1 MTVRNLDAVFQPKSV
16 AVIGA
21 SRRPGSIG
29 SMVWQRLIEG
39 GYTSPVWAVNPRHTG
54 DFEAF
59 DGRPVVADA
68 GDLPEAPGVAII
80 CTRPAT
86 WPALV
91 HRLGGMGTRAAIIVG
106 EMRDEAD
113 QADLRHALAAARPHL
128 LRIVGP
134 GSLGALTPALNA
146 QLGAAASVA
155 RKGGV
160 AWVSQS
166 NALTNA
172 VLRWAGARGLG
183 FSHVIALGDEADV
196 DVGDVLDYLASDP
209 STRAILLEV
218 DTIRAAR
225 KFMSAARAAARN
237 KPVLALRSGRDDPG
251 DALYTAAFRRAG
263 VVRVDTLDDLLD
275 EIETLGL
282 GRVAASDTAT
292 LITSD
297 RGVATLARDAFTKA
311 GDTLAHWNDE
321 ALAAVQAA
329 LPHAQAGNP
338 LVLGDTA
345 KPEHFG
351 LALQT
356 LASQRSSGTA
366 FVVHAPTHSA
376 PVEEVARTLIEHQR
390 FAYRGMLA
398 CFFGGVDE
406 KTRDELHAH
415 GIPVH
420 TTPRRL
426 ARAFARLVD
435 YRLGRELL
443 MQTPE
448 TMPAQGPAAIEA
460 AQGEARAA
468 LAAGRTEL
476 AGEEAA
482 RLLARFGLVTQAQDE
497 PGVKPVVDVTVQF
510 RDDDNFGPVFRFSAP
525 SPDEIS
531 PPLRV
536 YSLPPL
542 NPVLS
547 RDIIARSPYARN
559 VAPEPTLAA
568 LTELSQCVCEV
579 REIVGLRLT
588 LRVLPEAVVVV
599 EPRLQIAEKRSRFA
613 IMPYPRRLEET
624 LDWHGDRLTIRP
636 IRPEDEAMHRKF
648 VESMTPDDL
657 RLRFFSAVRSFDHTQ
672 LARMTQIDYDREM
685 ALIAVV
691 QGEDGEPRTL
701 GVVRAVA
708 DPDNET
714 AEFACT
720 VLSTLKGRGLGRLLM
735 SRIIAYVRSRG
746 THWLLGEALRENAPM
761 IGLARA
767 CGFTVTPTED
777 PGVVGFRMPLD

>member
-1 MTVRNLDAVFQPKSV
+1 MTVRNLDAIFQPKSV

-21 SRRPGSIG
+21 SQRVGSIG
-29 SMVWQRLIEG
+29 NMVWQRLIEG
-39 GYTSPVWAVNPRHTG
+39 GFAGPLWAVNPRHAG
-54 DFEAF
+54 DAADF

-68 GDLPEAPGVAII
+68 GDLPEAPSVALI
-80 CTRPAT
+80 CTRPST

-91 HRLGGMGTRAAIIVG
+91 HRLGGMGTRAAIVVG
-106 EMRDEAD
+106 EVRNEEDR
-113 QADLRHALAAARPHL
+113 ADLRHALAAARPHL
-128 LRIVGP
+128 LRILGP

-146 QLGAAASVA
+146 QLGAAATVA

-172 VLRWAGARGLG
+172 VLRWADARGLG
-183 FSHVIALGDEADV
+183 FSHAVALGDEADI

-218 DTIRAAR
+218 DSIRAAR

-237 KPVLALRSGRDDPG
+237 KPVLALRSGRDEPG

-263 VVRVDTLDDLLD
+263 LVRVDTLDDLLD
-275 EIETLGL
+275 EIETLGV

-297 RGVATLARDAFTKA
+297 HGVATLARDAFNKA
-311 GDTLAHWNDE
+311 GDTLAQWSDE
-321 ALAAVQAA
+321 TRAAVAAA

-376 PVEEVARTLIEHQR
+376 PVEAVARTLIEHQR

-406 KTRDELHAH
+406 ATRDALHAH

-448 TMPAQGPAAIEA
+448 SLPAQGVAAIEA
-460 AQGEARAA
+460 AQGIARAA
-468 LAAGRTEL
+468 LAAGRDTLE
-476 AGEEAA
+476 GDEAA
-482 RLLARFGLVTQAQDE
+482 RLFAAFGLETTTATQPSADT
-497 PGVKPVVDVTVQF
+497 VLDVLVEF
-510 RDDDNFGPVFRFSAP
+510 RDDDNFGPVFRFVAP
-525 SPDEIS
+525 SPDGFS

-547 RDIIARSPYARN
+547 RDIIEQSPYARR
-559 VAPEPTLAA
+559 ATPEPTLRA
-568 LTELSQCVCEV
+568 LTELSQTVCEV
-579 REIVGLRLT
+579 REIVGMHLT
-588 LRVLPEAVVVV
+588 LRVLPGATLLAA
-599 EPRLQIAEKRSRFA
+599 PRIKLAEKRSRFA

-624 LDWHGDRLTIRP
+624 IDWHGEPLTIRP
-636 IRPEDEAMHRKF
+636 IRPEDEEMHRAF

-657 RLRFFSAVRSFDHTQ
+657 RLRFFSAVRSFDHSQ

-685 ALIAVV
+685 ALIASVK
-691 QGEDGEPRTL
+691 GEDGKPRTL
-701 GVVRAVA
+701 GVARAVS

-714 AEFACT
+714 AEFA
-720 VLSTLKGRGLGRLLM
+720 VAILSNLKGRGLGRLLM
-735 SRIIAYVRSRG
+735 TRIIDYARSRG

-767 CGFTVTPTED
+767 MGFTVTPTDD